1 MIKGRKTMFALAGVW
16 LATAVLFVQNVPACF
31 NLTVRDAAFQ
41 ESRDMH
47 LLGVMAP
54 ADDPAGEQIYL
65 RLEQWLLN
73 SAQNLN
79 IELYRV
85 DTDNP
90 DTPWGDYGI
99 PSAPP
104 ELPVVVLSGRGSA
117 SLRRLN
123 FVVDH
128 WEPGPTGQDLEVLK
142 SSPAREA
149 IKEEVGQ
156 RLAVLVHVPGSDNQ
170 DDSAEDAIESVV
182 RKWSEREALGV
193 GVIRVERSDER
204 ERLLLSF
211 MGVRRTGP
219 DWVGVVF
226 GRGKLM
232 PPLKGEEIT
241 EENLNA
247 LLETLVGECSCLQS
261 PTALGIDLPMDW
273 DETCDEA
280 VVALRS
286 SDIVVGS
293 VAGSWGILT
302 TTLWALGGLV
312 VLVGL
317 ATAWILRN
325 KKSAV

>member
-1 MIKGRKTMFALAGVW
+1 MIKGRKTMLALAGVW
-16 LATAVLFVQNVPACF
+16 LAVAFLLVQQAPACF

-41 ESRDMH
+41 EPRDMH

-54 ADDPAGEQIYL
+54 ADDPAGKQIYL
-65 RLEQWLLN
+65 RLEQWLNN

-79 IELYRV
+79 IELCRV
-85 DTDNP
+85 DTDSP
-90 DTPWGDYGI
+90 YTPWGDYGI

-104 ELPVVVLSGRGSA
+104 ELPVVVLAGRGSA
-117 SLRRLN
+117 SLRRSN

-128 WEPGPTGQDLEVLK
+128 WEPGPTAQDLGVLK

-156 RLAVLVHVPGSDNQ
+156 RLAVLVHVPGNKNQ
-170 DDSAEDAIESVV
+170 DNSAEKVIESVV
-182 RKWSEREALGV
+182 KTWSEREALGV
-193 GVIRVERSDER
+193 GVVRVQRSDER

-219 DWVGVVF
+219 GWVGVVF

-232 PPLKGEEIT
+232 PPLRGSEIT
-241 EENLNA
+241 EENLNT

-261 PTALGIDLPMDW
+261 PTALGIDIPLDW
-273 DETCDEA
+273 DEACDES
-280 VVALRS
+280 VTALRS
-286 SDIVVGS
+286 SQIAVGS
-293 VAGSWGILT
+293 VAGSRGILA

-312 VLVGL
+312 VLAGL
-317 ATAWILRN
+317 ATVWILRKGN
-325 KKSAV
+325 RYC